1 MPGCVILTIYL
12 IITQTIMDYK
22 RKLIITGGA
31 GFIGSHVVRLFVNKY
46 PDYKIINL
54 DKLTYAGNLA
64 NLKDIED
71 KPNYRFVKMDIC
83 DFEGVLKLMQEE
95 QVDGIIHL
103 AAESHVDRSIKDP
116 FTFAQTNVMGTL
128 SLLQAAKAYWMP
140 MGWQMDAGMPVPPAT
155 RATQNSRIPCRF
167 YHISTDEVY
176 GALEMTHPEGIKP
189 PFTTKASSG
198 KHHLAY
204 GEKFFTEDLKYQP
217 HSPYSAAKASS
228 DHFVRAFHDTF
239 GLPTIVTNC
248 SNNYGP
254 YQFPEK
260 LIPLFI
266 NNIRHRKPLPVY
278 GKGENVRD
286 WLYVV
291 DHARAID
298 TIFHNG
304 KIAETYNIGGF
315 NEWKN
320 IDIIKVLINTVDRLL
335 GRKEGEDMDLI
346 TYVTDRAGHDLRY
359 AIDSSKLQREL
370 GWEPSLQFEEGIE
383 KTVKWYLDNQDWL
396 DNVTSGDYQKYY
408 ENMYKGR

>member
-1 MPGCVILTIYL
+1 MRTI
-12 IITQTIMDYK
+12 
-22 RKLIITGGA
+22 IITGGA

-46 PDYKIINL
+46 PDYRIINL

-71 KPNYRFVKMDIC
+71 RPNYTLVRMDIC
-83 DFEGVLKLMQEE
+83 DYEAILTLMQTEH
-95 QVDGIIHL
+95 VDGIIHL

-116 FTFAQTNVMGTL
+116 FTFARTNVMGTL
-128 SLLQAAKAYWMP
+128 SLLQAAKTYWSSLP
-140 MGWQMDAGMPVPPAT
+140 ERYEGKL
-155 RATQNSRIPCRF
+155 F

-176 GALEMTHPEGIKP
+176 GALSLTNPEGLP
-189 PFTTKASSG
+189 SPFATAASSAIHHHAYGTDFFLETTK
-198 KHHLAY
+198 Y
-204 GEKFFTEDLKYQP
+204 NP
-217 HSPYSAAKASS
+217 HSPYSASKASS
-228 DHFVRAFHDTF
+228 DHFVRAFHDTY

-266 NNIRHRKPLPVY
+266 NNIRHRRPLPVY

-286 WLYVV
+286 WLYVE

-298 TIFHNG
+298 TIFHRG
-304 KIAETYNIGGF
+304 TIAETYNIGGF

-320 IDIIKVLINTVDRLL
+320 IDIIRVIINTVDRLL
-335 GRKEGEDMDLI
+335 GRSEGEDMNLI
-346 TYVTDRAGHDLRY
+346 TYVTDRPGHDARY
-359 AIDSSKLQREL
+359 AIDSRKLQSEL

-383 KTVKWYLDNQDWL
+383 RTVRWYLDNEEWV
-396 DNVTSGDYQKYY
+396 DNITSGEYERYY
-408 ENMYKGR
+408 ESMYGDRQ

>member
-1 MPGCVILTIYL
+1 MKRAIL
-12 IITQTIMDYK
+12 
-22 RKLIITGGA
+22 ITGGA

-46 PDYKIINL
+46 PDYQIVNL

-64 NLKDIED
+64 NLHDIKDR
-71 KPNYRFVKMDIC
+71 PNYTFVKADIC
-83 DFEGVLKLMQEE
+83 DFETVRRIIRQYE
-95 QVDGIIHL
+95 VDGIIHL

-128 SLLQAAKAYWMP
+128 SMLQAAKDYWEN
-140 MGWQMDAGMPVPPAT
+140 QSVPWVVTKADGE
-155 RATQNSRIPCRF
+155 SVPCRF

-176 GALEMTHPEGIKP
+176 GAMELTNPEGVAS
-189 PFTTKASSG
+189 PFTTKASSD
-198 KHHLAY
+198 HHHAY
-204 GEKFFTEDLKYQP
+204 GDTFFTEETKYNP

-228 DHFVRAFHDTF
+228 DHFVRAFHDTY
-239 GLPTIVTNC
+239 GMPTIVTNC

-286 WLYVV
+286 WLYVE

-298 TIFHNG
+298 LIFHKG
-304 KIAETYNIGGF
+304 IPASTYNIGGF

-320 IDIIKVLINTVDRLL
+320 IDIVKVLIATTDRLL
-335 GRKEGEDMDLI
+335 GRSESIDLDLI
-346 TYVTDRAGHDLRY
+346 TYVTDRKGHDMRY
-359 AIDSSKLQREL
+359 AIDSRKLQAEL

-383 KTVKWYLDNQDWL
+383 KTVRWYLDNQAWL

-408 ENMYKGR
+408 EGMYGKA